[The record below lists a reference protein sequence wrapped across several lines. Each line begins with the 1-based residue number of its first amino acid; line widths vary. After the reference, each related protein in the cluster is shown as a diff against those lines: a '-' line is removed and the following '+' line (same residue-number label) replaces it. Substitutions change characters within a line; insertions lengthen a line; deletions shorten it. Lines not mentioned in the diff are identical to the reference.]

1 MQPVQ
6 EVYDDRAAVSRKEE
20 LIQTVLTDVKTHE
33 VTIETNLADMLES
46 RYVIKTD
53 ESANNNKETKRV
65 TREGG
70 KLLKQ
75 LQDKFDSVCES
86 SLEAIDALESIQR
99 ITRSGGTES

>member
-1 MQPVQ
+1 MGFFSIIQPVQ
-6 EVYDDRAAVSRKEE
+6 EVYDDRAAVSRKQE

-46 RYVIKTD
+46 RYTTD
-53 ESANNNKETKRV
+53 ESANNNKEIKRI

-75 LQDKFDSVCES
+75 V
-86 SLEAIDALESIQR
+86 
-99 ITRSGGTES
+99 TV

>member
-1 MQPVQ
+1 MGFFSIMQPVQ
-6 EVYDDRAAVSRKEE
+6 EVYDDRAAVSRKQE

-46 RYVIKTD
+46 RYTTD
-53 ESANNNKETKRV
+53 ESANNNKETKRI

-75 LQDKFDSVCES
+75 V
-86 SLEAIDALESIQR
+86 
-99 ITRSGGTES
+99 TV

>member
-1 MQPVQ
+1 MEPVQ
-6 EVYDDRAAVSRKEE
+6 EVYDDRAAVSRKQE

-53 ESANNNKETKRV
+53 ESANNNNKETKRI

-75 LQDKFDSVCES
+75 DNFDSVCES
-86 SLEAIDALESIQR
+86 SLEAIDGLESIQR